1 VPAPG
6 DVVLER
12 MVGFGRVLRAAGL
25 EVGPGR
31 LQDALRGL
39 DVVGLARRDDVYHT
53 LRATLVA
60 RREEMDAFD
69 AAFAAYWEEA
79 PGMPQPDVGIEV
91 PRLEPSAPPPVPAH
105 EPDGG
110 GDESGEESTT
120 VLAASPD
127 ERLRQRDFADMTVA
141 ELRRLRRLMERLP
154 DTTPKRRSRRLR
166 AGTSG
171 DVLDARQTLR
181 RAIRTQGLPFDPA
194 FRRRKQVP
202 RKLVFLCDVSGSME
216 PYARA
221 IVMFLQAVTVTGRR
235 VEAFA
240 FGTRITRLTPHLKKL
255 DPARALAGA
264 GGLMPDWGGGT
275 RIGDSLRRYNDV
287 WGRRGL
293 TRGAVVVIVSD
304 GWERGDLTLLD
315 AELARISRQAHRLVW
330 VNPLKGH
337 DGFAPLAGGMRIA
350 LRHADVF
357 VEGHNLVALEAL
369 ADVLSERSLVRA
381 AGQGRPKMGSA
392 PDRA

>member
-1 VPAPG
+1 VAAPG
-6 DVVLER
+6 DAVLEK
-12 MVGFGRVLRAAGL
+12 MVGFGRVLRETGM

-39 DVVGLARRDDVYHT
+39 DVVGLTRREDVYHT
-53 LRATLVA
+53 LRCTLVT
-60 RREEMDAFD
+60 RREELDAFD
-69 AAFAAYWEEA
+69 AAFAAYWERAPRTPAPEIGLEA
-79 PGMPQPDVGIEV
+79 
-91 PRLEPSAPPPVPAH
+91 PRLEPSTAPPVIGRDA
-105 EPDGG
+105 DGG
-110 GDESGEESTT
+110 GDESEDTT
-120 VLAASPD
+120 MLLAASPD
-127 ERLRQRDFADMTVA
+127 ERLRRRDFADMTVF

-154 DTTPKRRSRRLR
+154 DVSPRRRSRRLR
-166 AGTSG
+166 AGAGG
-171 DVLDARQTLR
+171 DVFDARRTLR

-221 IVMFLQAVTVTGRR
+221 MVMFMQAVTAAGRQ

-240 FGTRITRLTPHLKKL
+240 FGTRITRLTPHLRTL
-255 DPARALAGA
+255 DPVRSLARA

-275 RIGDSLRRYNDV
+275 RIGESLRRYNEV
-287 WGRRGL
+287 WGRRGM

-304 GWERGDLTLLD
+304 GWERGDLGLLD
-315 AELARISRQAHRLVW
+315 AELGRIARQAYRLVW

-337 DGFAPLAGGMRIA
+337 QGFAPLAGGMRVA
-350 LRHADVF
+350 LHHADAF

-369 ADVLSERSLVRA
+369 ADVLTESS
-381 AGQGRPKMGSA
+381 G
-392 PDRA
+392 

>member
-1 VPAPG
+1 VPTPG

-12 MVGFGRVLRAAGL
+12 MVGFGRVLRSAGM

-39 DVVGLARRDDVYHT
+39 GVVGLARRDDVYHT

-60 RREEMDAFD
+60 RREELDAFD
-69 AAFAAYWEEA
+69 AAFAAYWERTPA
-79 PGMPQPDVGIEV
+79 GTPPDTGVEV
-91 PRLEPSAPPPVPAH
+91 PRFEPSTAPPAALRDDPRA
-105 EPDGG
+105 
-110 GDESGEESTT
+110 GDDSGEDSTS
-120 VLAASPD
+120 VLAASAD
-127 ERLRQRDFADMTVA
+127 ERLRQRDFADMTGA

-154 DTTPKRRSRRLR
+154 DATPTRRSRRLR
-166 AGTSG
+166 ATASG

-181 RAIRTQGLPFDPA
+181 RAIRTEGLPFDQA
-194 FRRRKQVP
+194 LRRRKRVP
-202 RKLVFLCDVSGSME
+202 RKLVFVCDVSGSME

-221 IVMFLQAVTVTGRR
+221 VVMFLQAVTVTGRS

-255 DPARALAGA
+255 DPARALEGA
-264 GGLMPDWGGGT
+264 GGLLPDWGGGT
-275 RIGDSLRRYNDV
+275 RIGESLRRYNDV

-315 AELARISRQAHRLVW
+315 AELARIARQAHRLVW

-337 DGFAPLAGGMRIA
+337 QGFAPLAGGMRVA

-369 ADVLSERSLVRA
+369 ADVLSERSLAGAVR
-381 AGQGRPKMGSA
+381 
-392 PDRA
+392 

>member
-6 DVVLER
+6 DVVVER
-12 MVGFGRVLRAAGL
+12 MVGFGRVLRSVGM

-39 DVVGLARRDDVYHT
+39 DVVGLTRRDDVYHT

-79 PGMPQPDVGIEV
+79 PGLPQPDAGIEV
-91 PRLEPSAPPPVPAH
+91 PRIEPSTPPPVPAD
-105 EPDGG
+105 EADGG
-110 GDESGEESTT
+110 GDESGEESTA

-127 ERLRQRDFADMTVA
+127 ERLRQRDFAEMTVT

-154 DTTPKRRSRRLR
+154 DAAPKRRSRRLR

-171 DVLDARQTLR
+171 DVLDARRTLR
-181 RAIRTQGLPFDPA
+181 RAIRTEGLPLDPA

-221 IVMFLQAVTVTGRR
+221 IVMFLQAVTVTGRG
-235 VEAFA
+235 VEAFT
-240 FGTRITRLTPHLKKL
+240 FGTRITRLTPHLKRL
-255 DPARALAGA
+255 DPVRSLAGA

-315 AELARISRQAHRLVW
+315 TELARISRQAHRLVW

-337 DGFAPLAGGMRIA
+337 DGFAPLAGGMRVA

-381 AGQGRPKMGSA
+381 AG
-392 PDRA
+392 

>member
-1 VPAPG
+1 MAAPG
-6 DVVLER
+6 DAVLER
-12 MVGFGRVLRAAGL
+12 MVGFGRVLRAAGM

-39 DVVGLARRDDVYHT
+39 DAVGLTRRDDVYHA
-53 LRATLVA
+53 LRCTLVS
-60 RREEMDAFD
+60 RREELEPFD
-69 AAFAAYWEEA
+69 AAFRAYWERGPET
-79 PGMPQPDVGIEV
+79 PTPEIGLGVPQ
-91 PRLEPSAPPPVPAH
+91 LEHSPAPPVVGRDA
-105 EPDGG
+105 DGAG
-110 GDESGEESTT
+110 GEREDDDSTM

-127 ERLRQRDFADMTVA
+127 ERLRRRDFADMTAA

-154 DTTPKRRSRRLR
+154 DATPRRRSRRLR
-166 AGTSG
+166 AAPSG
-171 DVLDARQTLR
+171 DVLDARRTLR
-181 RAIRTQGLPFDPA
+181 QAMRTQGLPFDPA

-221 IVMFLQAVTVTGRR
+221 IVMFLQAITSTGRT

-240 FGTRITRLTPHLKKL
+240 FGTRITRLTPHLRKL
-255 DPARALAGA
+255 DPVRSLAGA

-275 RIGDSLRRYNDV
+275 RIGESLRSYNEV

-304 GWERGDLTLLD
+304 GWERGDLGLLD
-315 AELARISRQAHRLVW
+315 AQLARIHRQAHRLVW

-337 DGFAPLAGGMRIA
+337 RDFAPLAGGMRVA
-350 LRHADVF
+350 LRHSDTF
-357 VEGHNLVALEAL
+357 IEGHNLVALEAL
-369 ADVLSERSLVRA
+369 ADVLAEREVARA
-381 AGQGRPKMGSA
+381 AG
-392 PDRA
+392 

>member
-1 VPAPG
+1 MAAPG
-6 DVVLER
+6 DAVLEK
-12 MVGFGRVLRAAGL
+12 MVGFGRVLREAGM

-39 DVVGLARRDDVYHT
+39 DVVGLTRREDVYHT
-53 LRATLVA
+53 LRCTMVT
-60 RREEMDAFD
+60 RREELEAFD
-69 AAFAAYWEEA
+69 AAFAAYWERAPRTPAPEIGLEA
-79 PGMPQPDVGIEV
+79 
-91 PRLEPSAPPPVPAH
+91 PRLEPSTAQPVIGREAA
-105 EPDGG
+105 GG
-110 GDESGEESTT
+110 GDESEDTTMLLASST
-120 VLAASPD
+120 D
-127 ERLRQRDFADMTVA
+127 ERLRRRDFADMTIF

-154 DTTPKRRSRRLR
+154 DVSPRRRSRRLR
-166 AGTSG
+166 AGSSG
-171 DVLDARQTLR
+171 DVFDARRTLR
-181 RAIRTQGLPFDPA
+181 RAIRTQGLPFDQA

-221 IVMFLQAVTVTGRR
+221 MVMFMQAVTAAGRQ

-240 FGTRITRLTPHLKKL
+240 FGTRITRLTPHLRTL
-255 DPARALAGA
+255 DPVRSLARA

-275 RIGDSLRRYNDV
+275 RIGESLRRYNEV

-304 GWERGDLTLLD
+304 GWERGELGLLD
-315 AELARISRQAHRLVW
+315 AELGRIARQAHRLVW

-337 DGFAPLAGGMRIA
+337 QGFAPLAGGMRVA
-350 LRHADVF
+350 LHHADAF

-369 ADVLSERSLVRA
+369 ADVLTESS
-381 AGQGRPKMGSA
+381 G
-392 PDRA
+392 

>member
-1 VPAPG
+1 VAELG

-12 MVGFGRVLRAAGL
+12 MVGFGRVLRSAGL

-39 DVVGLARRDDVYHT
+39 EVVGLDRRDDVFHA

-60 RREEMDAFD
+60 RREDMDAFD
-69 AAFAAYWEEA
+69 AAFAAYWEAAPEA
-79 PGMPQPDVGIEV
+79 APPETGVEV
-91 PRLEPSAPPPVPAH
+91 PRLEPSTTPPPVAR
-105 EPDGG
+105 EPDAT
-110 GDESGEESTT
+110 GDESGEEPTT
-120 VLAASPD
+120 ALAASLD
-127 ERLRQRDFADMTVA
+127 ERLRRRDFADMTVA
-141 ELRRLRRLMERLP
+141 ELRRLRRLMDRLP
-154 DTTPKRRSRRLR
+154 DATPTRRSRRLR
-166 AGTSG
+166 AGSSG
-171 DVLDARQTLR
+171 DVLDARRTFQ
-181 RAIRTQGLPFDPA
+181 RAIRTQGLPLDPA
-194 FRRRKQVP
+194 FRRRKQVA

-221 IVMFLQAVTVTGRR
+221 IVMFLQAVTVTDRR

-240 FGTRITRLTPHLKKL
+240 FGTRITRLTPHLRKL

-287 WGRRGL
+287 WGRRGM

-315 AELARISRQAHRLVW
+315 AELARIARQAHRVVW

-337 DGFAPLAGGMRIA
+337 RGFAPLAGGMRVA

-369 ADVLSERSLVRA
+369 ADVLSERDLAHAV
-381 AGQGRPKMGSA
+381 G
-392 PDRA
+392 

>member
-1 VPAPG
+1 MPVAAPG
-6 DVVLER
+6 DAVLEK
-12 MVGFGRVLRAAGL
+12 MVGFGRVLREAGM

-39 DVVGLARRDDVYHT
+39 DVVGLTRREDVYHT
-53 LRATLVA
+53 LRCTLVT
-60 RREEMDAFD
+60 RREELDAFD
-69 AAFAAYWEEA
+69 AAFTAYWERAPRTPAPEIGLEA
-79 PGMPQPDVGIEV
+79 
-91 PRLEPSAPPPVPAH
+91 PRLEPSTAPPVIGRDA
-105 EPDGG
+105 DGG
-110 GDESGEESTT
+110 GDESEDTT
-120 VLAASPD
+120 MLLASSPD
-127 ERLRQRDFADMTVA
+127 ERLRRRDFADMTVF

-154 DTTPKRRSRRLR
+154 DVSPRRRSRRLR
-166 AGTSG
+166 TGAGG
-171 DVLDARQTLR
+171 DVFDARRTLR

-221 IVMFLQAVTVTGRR
+221 MVMFMQAVTAAGRQ

-240 FGTRITRLTPHLKKL
+240 FGTRITRLTPHLRTL
-255 DPARALAGA
+255 DPVRSLARA

-275 RIGDSLRRYNDV
+275 RIGESLRGYNEV
-287 WGRRGL
+287 WGRRGM

-304 GWERGDLTLLD
+304 GWERGDLGLLD
-315 AELARISRQAHRLVW
+315 AELGRIARQAYRLVW

-337 DGFAPLAGGMRIA
+337 QGFAPLAGGMRVA
-350 LRHADVF
+350 LHHADAF

-369 ADVLSERSLVRA
+369 ADVLTESS
-381 AGQGRPKMGSA
+381 G
-392 PDRA
+392 

>member
-1 VPAPG
+1 VPALG
-6 DVVLER
+6 DAVLER
-12 MVGFGRVLRAAGL
+12 MVGFGRVLRSAGM

-39 DVVGLARRDDVYHT
+39 DVVGLGRRDDVYHT

-69 AAFAAYWEEA
+69 QAFAAYWEEA
-79 PGMPQPDVGIEV
+79 PGLPQPDAGIEV
-91 PRLEPSAPPPVPAH
+91 PRLEPSAVPPVPANAA
-105 EPDGG
+105 DGG

-127 ERLRQRDFADMTVA
+127 ERLRQRDFADMTVT

-154 DTTPKRRSRRLR
+154 AAAPRRRSRRLR
-166 AGTSG
+166 ASTSG
-171 DVLDARQTLR
+171 DVLDARRTLR
-181 RAIRTQGLPFDPA
+181 RAIRTQGLPLDPA

-221 IVMFLQAVTVTGRR
+221 IVMFLQAVTVTNRS

-240 FGTRITRLTPHLKKL
+240 FGTRITRLTPHLRKL
-255 DPARALAGA
+255 DPVRSLAGA

-287 WGRRGL
+287 WGRRGM

-315 AELARISRQAHRLVW
+315 TELARISRQAHRLVW

-337 DGFAPLAGGMRIA
+337 QGFAPLAGGMRVA

-381 AGQGRPKMGSA
+381 AG
-392 PDRA
+392 

>member
-1 VPAPG
+1 
-6 DVVLER
+6 

-127 ERLRQRDFADMTVA
+127 ERLRQRDFANMTVA

>member
-1 VPAPG
+1 
-6 DVVLER
+6 
-12 MVGFGRVLRAAGL
+12 MVGFGRVLRSAGM

-39 DVVGLARRDDVYHT
+39 EVVGLARRDDVYHT

-60 RREEMDAFD
+60 RREELDAFD
-69 AAFAAYWEEA
+69 AAFVSYWERAAGA
-79 PGMPQPDVGIEV
+79 PPPETGVEV
-91 PRLEPSAPPPVPAH
+91 PRLDPSATPPALGR
-105 EPDGG
+105 EADGA
-110 GDESGEESTT
+110 GDERGEESTS

-154 DTTPKRRSRRLR
+154 DSTPRRRSRRLR
-166 AGTSG
+166 ASPSG
-171 DVLDARQTLR
+171 GVLDARRTLQ
-181 RAIRTQGLPFDPA
+181 RAIRTQGLPLDPA

-221 IVMFLQAVTVTGRR
+221 IVMFLQAVTVTGRS

-240 FGTRITRLTPHLKKL
+240 FGTQVTRLTPHLKKL
-255 DPARALAGA
+255 DPVRSLARA

-275 RIGDSLRRYNDV
+275 RIGESLRRYNDV

-304 GWERGDLTLLD
+304 GWERGDLALLD

-337 DGFAPLAGGMRIA
+337 QGFAPLAGGMRVA

-369 ADVLSERSLVRA
+369 ADVLSERRL
-381 AGQGRPKMGSA
+381 AGPAG
-392 PDRA
+392 

>member
-1 VPAPG
+1 MAQLG

-12 MVGFGRVLRAAGL
+12 MVGFGRVLRAAGM

-39 DVVGLARRDDVYHT
+39 EVVGLTRRDDVFHT

-69 AAFAAYWEEA
+69 AAFAAYWERA
-79 PGMPQPDVGIEV
+79 PSAPEPETGVEV
-91 PRLEPSAPPPVPAH
+91 PRFEPSTAPPVLGREADA
-105 EPDGG
+105 EGDDGG
-110 GDESGEESTT
+110 DDDPTT

-127 ERLRQRDFADMTVA
+127 ERLRQRDFADMTAA

-154 DTTPKRRSRRLR
+154 DATPRRRSRRLR
-166 AGTSG
+166 AGSSG
-171 DVLDARQTLR
+171 DVLDFRQTLR
-181 RAIRTQGLPFDPA
+181 RSIRTEGLPLDSA

-221 IVMFLQAVTVTGRR
+221 IVMFLQAVTVTGRS

-240 FGTRITRLTPHLKKL
+240 FGTQITRLTPHLKKL
-255 DPARALAGA
+255 DPVRSLARA

-275 RIGDSLRRYNDV
+275 RIGESLRRYNDL

-304 GWERGDLTLLD
+304 GWERGDLSLLD
-315 AELARISRQAHRLVW
+315 TELERISRQAYRLVW

-337 DGFAPLAGGMRIA
+337 EGFAPLAGGMRVA

-357 VEGHNLVALEAL
+357 IEGHNLVALEAL
-369 ADVLSERSLVRA
+369 ADVLSERTVAGA
-381 AGQGRPKMGSA
+381 AA
-392 PDRA
+392 

>member
-1 VPAPG
+1 VPALG

-12 MVGFGRVLRAAGL
+12 MVGFGRVLRSAGM

-39 DVVGLARRDDVYHT
+39 EVVGLTRRDDVFHT

-69 AAFAAYWEEA
+69 AAFAAYWERGPAGLPPES
-79 PGMPQPDVGIEV
+79 GVEV
-91 PRLEPSAPPPVPAH
+91 PRLEPSTAPPVLGREA
-105 EPDGG
+105 DGA
-110 GDESGEESTT
+110 GDESGEESPA

-127 ERLRQRDFADMTVA
+127 ERLRRRDFADMTVA

-154 DTTPKRRSRRLR
+154 DATPKRRSRRLR
-166 AGTSG
+166 AASSG
-171 DVLDARQTLR
+171 GVLDARRTLQ
-181 RAIRTQGLPFDPA
+181 RAIRTQGLPLDPA

-221 IVMFLQAVTVTGRR
+221 MVMFLQAVTVTGRN

-240 FGTRITRLTPHLKKL
+240 FGTQITRLTPHLKKL
-255 DPARALAGA
+255 DPVRSLAGA

-287 WGRRGL
+287 WGRRGM
-293 TRGAVVVIVSD
+293 TRGAVVVVVSD

-315 AELARISRQAHRLVW
+315 SELARISRQAHRLVW

-337 DGFAPLAGGMRIA
+337 DGFAPLAGGMRVA

-369 ADVLSERSLVRA
+369 AGVLSERSPARA
-381 AGQGRPKMGSA
+381 TG
-392 PDRA
+392 